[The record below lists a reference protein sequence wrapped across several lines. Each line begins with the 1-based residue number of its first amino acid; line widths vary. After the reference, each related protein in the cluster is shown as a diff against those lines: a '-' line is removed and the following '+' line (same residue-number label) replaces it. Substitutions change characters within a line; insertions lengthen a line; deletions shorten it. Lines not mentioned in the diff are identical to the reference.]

1 MNTEGKIQLIKHQ
14 LFTAEV
20 YIKSWLKVLY
30 KQCFFYPTM
39 VICFARC

>member
-1 MNTEGKIQLIKHQ
+1 MNTKDKIQLIKHQ

-20 YIKSWLKVLY
+20 DIKSWLKVLY

-39 VICFARC
+39 IICFARC